1 MIIIQEFFFFFMFL
15 FILFLQ
21 DEAFAL
27 WNQQW
32 GHLYPEESPSRAI
45 INTIQETFYLVNLVD
60 NDYVAGNSLF
70 DVLNSVLTSLKISS
84 EFHTSIQ

>member
-1 MIIIQEFFFFFMFL
+1 MIIIQEFFFFYVPFYP
-15 FILFLQ
+15 FLQ